1 MKPLRSIFLSLTL
14 LLLGGCASATNIAL
28 PGDVVVEL
36 DAFSGLPNPTW
47 TLTADEAAEA
57 QRRLRDLP
65 VAQGAR
71 MPEAGLGY
79 RGFRLREAA
88 ASPGT
93 GRRIYV
99 ASGLVQIEDQEE
111 PLYRDVHGL
120 EAWLREIARRE
131 GHGRVL
137 PDER

>member
-1 MKPLRSIFLSLTL
+1 MKPLRSILFSLTI
-14 LLLGGCASATNIAL
+14 LLLGGCASAMDIAL
-28 PGDVVVEL
+28 PSDVVVEL
-36 DAFSGLPNPTW
+36 DAYSGRPNPTW
-47 TLTADEAAEA
+47 TLSAEEAAEA

-71 MPEAGLGY
+71 MPEAVLGY
-79 RGFRLREAA
+79 RGFRLREGAA
-88 ASPGT
+88 RPGA
-93 GRRIYV
+93 GHRIYV

-120 EAWLREIARRE
+120 EAWLREIAWRQ

-137 PDER
+137 PDE